1 MVFLVNFQKNGRLK
15 HRENGVENGKI
26 SSSMKEKC
34 EVRKKMNTFS
44 DIHLNIK
51 IQLGDINELIFLF
64 RYLLLV
70 ESPYQIRAMEFLWH
84 TKIQLSSKT
93 NPR

>member
-1 MVFLVNFQKNGRLK
+1 
-15 HRENGVENGKI
+15 
-26 SSSMKEKC
+26 
-34 EVRKKMNTFS
+34 MNTFS

-70 ESPYQIRAMEFLWH
+70 KSPYQIRAMEFLWR
-84 TKIQLSSKT
+84 TKIQLCSKT

>member
-1 MVFLVNFQKNGRLK
+1 MGADPHAR
-15 HRENGVENGKI
+15 GENGKI